1 MPLDDML
8 KVLEEDGEK
17 QRAAVREKTK
27 KEVEDILEAA
37 RQEGEKIKKEQT
49 ELVFSPLGK
58 ETARILNEAKLE
70 VKKKQAVTKEDLL
83 KQVDSQVRE
92 KIEKIRNSQEW
103 AGIFR
108 RLLNEVSKGVS
119 GNMIVRVDQRDEA
132 LARNILR
139 ELNVTYQLEVNS
151 SSLGGAT
158 VATEDRRVT
167 LINTFEARLERA
179 NRLLRPVI
187 TSTLFG
193 GGDGSRL

>member
-139 ELNVTYQLEVNS
+139 ELNVIYQLEVNS

-193 GGDGSRL
+193 DGDGSRF

>member
-83 KQVDSQVRE
+83 KQVDSQVRD

-119 GNMIVRVDQRDEA
+119 GNVIVRVDRRDEE
-132 LARNILR
+132 LSRNILR

>member
-27 KEVEDILEAA
+27 KEVEDIREAA

-49 ELVFSPLGK
+49 ELVLSPLGK

-70 VKKKQAVTKEDLL
+70 VKKKLAVTKEDLL
-83 KQVDSQVRE
+83 KQVDSQVRD

-108 RLLNEVSKGVS
+108 RLLDEVFKGV
-119 GNMIVRVDQRDEA
+119 R
-132 LARNILR
+132 
-139 ELNVTYQLEVNS
+139 
-151 SSLGGAT
+151 
-158 VATEDRRVT
+158 
-167 LINTFEARLERA
+167 
-179 NRLLRPVI
+179 
-187 TSTLFG
+187 
-193 GGDGSRL
+193 

>member
-108 RLLNEVSKGVS
+108 RLLNEVSKEVS
-119 GNMIVRVDQRDEA
+119 GNVIVRVDRRDEE
-132 LARNILR
+132 LSRNILR

>member
-139 ELNVTYQLEVNS
+139 ELNVIYQLEVNS